1 MNDKVTKIEFNVWAN
16 DETEGIEVAKAIGQV
31 IDWYGQRGIKVTA
44 NHLKQAID
52 KWQTNSLVKQGL
64 IGYLK

>member
-16 DETEGIEVAKAIGQV
+16 DETEGAEVAKAIGQV